1 MKSVGITGGIGSGK
15 SYIARIIEKM
25 GYPIYYADI
34 EAKKLM
40 NNHPLIQKSLIDLFG
55 SDIYFKGELNKDKLA
70 GHIFQDENARLLVN
84 QLVHP
89 LVREAFSI
97 WSSKQNSSLVFNEAA
112 ILYETGTYKQYH
124 EIILVTAPLHERISR
139 VIKRD
144 KVSKEQVLDRID
156 AQWSDDRKLGL
167 GPFEIINDG
176 KQPLLIQ
183 IEEVIQQLLR
193 E

>member
-1 MKSVGITGGIGSGK
+1 VKSVGITGGIGSGK

-40 NNHPLIQKSLIDLFG
+40 NKHPLIQKSLIDLFG

-144 KVSKEQVLDRID
+144 KVSKEQVQDRID

>member
-139 VIKRD
+139 VTKRD

>member
-40 NNHPLIQKSLIDLFG
+40 NKHPLIQKSLIDLFG

-144 KVSKEQVLDRID
+144 KVSKEQVQDRID